1 MLYFVDLVREEV
13 QISQETLQ
21 KILLRVINMRIVVL
35 GAKGRLGSYLLP
47 HLLLSEHEVLCL
59 SRTKGDDWCVDL
71 TDFDEVCAA
80 LDKMA
85 PDVIVNLAAQTN
97 IDECEISP
105 QSAYL
110 ANVKIV
116 ENLAEWIE
124 NRGNLAHLVQ
134 LSTDQIYDSH
144 GPHKEDDI
152 TLINYYGFSKYAGE
166 LAAAKVNST
175 ILRTNFFGQVRS
187 PGRVSFSDWL
197 INSLIH
203 EKIITVFDD
212 VYFSPLSLQTLVQ
225 LLGVVI
231 LKRHKGVFNLGSKE
245 GMSKADFAFK
255 LAKVLGLTT
264 KKMSRGRVDMA
275 RLAATRAKD
284 MRMDSSLFENV
295 FGVKLP
301 KLEKEIQ
308 LMEEVY
314 SDTFS

>member
-1 MLYFVDLVREEV
+1 
-13 QISQETLQ
+13 
-21 KILLRVINMRIVVL
+21 MRIVVL
-35 GAKGRLGSYLLP
+35 GAKGRLGSYLIP
-47 HLLLSEHEVLCL
+47 HLLSCRHEVLCL
-59 SRTKGDDWCVDL
+59 SRNGEDDWCADL
-71 TDFDEVCAA
+71 TDLHQVCAA
-80 LDKMA
+80 LDKMV

-116 ENLAEWIE
+116 ENLAKWVE
-124 NRGNLAHLVQ
+124 NNGNLSHLVQ
-134 LSTDQIYDSH
+134 LSTDQLYDSL

-152 TLINYYGFSKYAGE
+152 ALINYYGFSKYAGE
-166 LAAAKVNST
+166 LVAAKVNST

-203 EKIITVFDD
+203 EQIITVFDD
-212 VYFSPLSLQTLVQ
+212 VYFSPLSLQTLVE
-225 LLGVVI
+225 LLGLVI
-231 LKRHKGVFNLGSKE
+231 LKRQKGTFNLGSKE

-255 LAKVLGLTT
+255 LAEILGLAT

-275 RLAATRAKD
+275 KLTASRAKD
-284 MRMDSSLFENV
+284 MRMDSSLFEHV
-295 FGVKLP
+295 FGVELP

-308 LMEEVY
+308 LMQEVY
-314 SDTFS
+314 SDVSN